1 MHFQHSGAKSR
12 VFEQNTDIIKFW
24 LFYSVTL
31 LNWGNL
37 QTEVSSREIGGDL
50 PHHWL
55 LLKTLH
61 HTCHLPYQVAIHPD
75 KSQIRVK
82 H

>member
-1 MHFQHSGAKSR
+1 MEKEKNSWQRSNLPAPKALVTGKILKSGALRMHFQHSGAKSR

-37 QTEVSSREIGGDL
+37 QREVGG
-50 PHHWL
+50 
-55 LLKTLH
+55 KFT
-61 HTCHLPYQVAIHPD
+61 
-75 KSQIRVK
+75 
-82 H
+82 